1 MDLNLYFK
9 KCFITIPL
17 LAILLTGC
25 NQNKKQSAEIN
36 DTSEVESDPIEYIE
50 VTTTAM
56 DFDIP
61 SELQSGW
68 TTFKYVNN
76 SEEPHFFIFE
86 KMPEGI
92 TIDNYNNELVPP
104 FKAAFTYL
112 LDENVEAA
120 MKEFEKVPD
129 WWSKVKLGGGVGLI
143 SPHRTAES
151 TIYLNPGI
159 YVMECYVRMPNGMPH
174 AFFGML
180 KQIVVT
186 DDISTHQEPKADFEI
201 SVSSEKG
208 VSFVDSLEVGNYSLA
223 VNFEDQKLYET
234 LLGHDINLV
243 KLDNLS
249 LLDTLGKWVNAADIK
264 AFRSPAP
271 VGLTFLGGVEDLEA
285 GKTGYF
291 NVELKEGDY
300 VLISEVPNTIQ
311 RNMFKTFK
319 VYK

>member
-1 MDLNLYFK
+1 M
-9 KCFITIPL
+9 
-17 LAILLTGC
+17 GC
-25 NQNKKQSAEIN
+25 NQNKKQAAGVN
-36 DTSEVESDPIEYIE
+36 DTSKVESDPIEYIE

-86 KMPEGI
+86 KMPKGI

-201 SVSSEKG
+201 SISSEKG

-223 VNFEDQKLYET
+223 VNFVDQKLYET

-271 VGLTFLGGVEDLEA
+271 EGLTFWGGVEDLEA

-311 RNMFKTFK
+311 RNMFKIFK

>member
-9 KCFITIPL
+9 KGFITIPL

-311 RNMFKTFK
+311 RNMFKIFK

>member
-1 MDLNLYFK
+1 MKLNLYFK
-9 KCFITIPL
+9 KVFFIIPF
-17 LAILLTGC
+17 LAILLMGC
-25 NQNKKQSAEIN
+25 NQNKKQAAGVN
-36 DTSEVESDPIEYIE
+36 NTSEVESDRIEFIE

-68 TTFKYVNN
+68 TTFKYINN

-120 MKEFEKVPD
+120 MKEFEKIPD

-143 SPHRTAES
+143 SPHLTAES

-180 KQIVVT
+180 KQVVVT
-186 DDISTHQEPKADFEI
+186 DDISTHQEPKPDFEI

-208 VSFVDSLEVGNYSLA
+208 VSFVDSLKVGNYVLA

-234 LLGHDINLV
+234 LLGHDINIV
-243 KLDNLS
+243 KLDKLS

>member
-1 MDLNLYFK
+1 MRNVLDFK
-9 KCFITIPL
+9 RDCLLLVLLSLTFISCKNDKNQTVNNADTIDNTHNEKEF
-17 LAILLTGC
+17 I
-25 NQNKKQSAEIN
+25 K
-36 DTSEVESDPIEYIE
+36 V
-50 VTTTAM
+50 VTTGM
-56 DFDIP
+56 DFELPD
-61 SELQSGW
+61 ELQSGW
-68 TTFKYVNN
+68 TTFKYFNN

-92 TIDNYNNELVPP
+92 TIDNYNNEIVPP

-151 TIYLNPGI
+151 TIFLNPGI

-186 DDISTHQEPKADFEI
+186 DNMSTIQEPKADFEI

-223 VNFEDQKLYET
+223 VNFEDQKLYGT

-243 KLDNLS
+243 KLDDLS
-249 LLDTLGKWVNAADIK
+249 LIDTLGKWVNASDIK

-285 GKTGYF
+285 EKTGYF

-300 VLISEVPNTIQ
+300 VLISEVPNTIE
-311 RNMFKTFK
+311 RNMFKIFK